1 MSLPLG
7 AAGGAGDSVDG
18 KDGPGPAAIDTT
30 PDAPTAAE
38 RSRVAAAS
46 AAERAECEARYIAAR
61 AAATAAGAS
70 APVRGPA
77 ADSALGERFLDVVA
91 LVSANGFALDARPA
105 RFLCGLTFRL
115 GARRADGSVDRAG
128 FRGGTADVIDCAL
141 RLQAP
146 WLEAARRAPR
156 ERSAMLSVR
165 ELFLPSA
172 DHTTNLMRAAE
183 AGDEVRVRELLAAGA
198 PLRCV
203 DSLLGKSALHLAS
216 EQGSACSVAALLEAD
231 AAGDMINAQDSTGN
245 TPLVL
250 ASEHGREGAV
260 RALLA
265 RGARQE
271 LRNWYGDT
279 ALKMAASNGH
289 SGVIELLCAAPGL
302 QVDATDDGS
311 GYTPLIGASFFLGRE
326 GAVRTLLAAGAR
338 QELQDRNGRTA
349 MHVASKEGH
358 AGVVG
363 LLCAAPGAALALALR
378 DGKGRTPLAALSH
391 PPAPFFPATK
401 AAQDACAAVMRAHGA
416 S

>member
-1 MSLPLG
+1 MQAVVQL
-7 AAGGAGDSVDG
+7 AAASGGSGGSE
-18 KDGPGPAAIDTT
+18 GPASAA
-30 PDAPTAAE
+30 DAASGALTAAE

-46 AAERAECEARYIAAR
+46 AAERAECEARY
-61 AAATAAGAS
+61 AAACAAAAAAGAS
-70 APVRGPA
+70 APFRGPA
-77 ADSALGERFLDVVA
+77 ADSPLGERFLDVIA
-91 LVSANGFALDARPA
+91 FVSANGFALDARPA
-105 RFLCGLTFRL
+105 RFVCGLTFRL
-115 GARRADGSVDRAG
+115 GTRRADGSVDRAG

-271 LRNWYGDT
+271 LRNSYGGT
-279 ALKMAASNGH
+279 ALHMASSNGH
-289 SGVIELLCAAPGL
+289 SGVIELLCAAPGVK
-302 QVDATDDGS
+302 VDAANNKGR
-311 GYTPLIGASFFLGRE
+311 TPLIRACLYGHES
-326 GAVRTLLAAGAR
+326 AVRALLAQGAR
-338 QELQDRNGRTA
+338 QELQGQHGETA
-349 MHVASKEGH
+349 LHWAAKGGH
-358 AGVVG
+358 AGVVE

-378 DGKGRTPLAALSH
+378 DSEGNTPLACALTPVGPYSV
-391 PPAPFFPATK
+391 ATTDGR
-401 AAQDACAAVMRAHGA
+401 AACAAALRAHGA

>member
-1 MSLPLG
+1 MQAVVQL
-7 AAGGAGDSVDG
+7 AAASGGSGGSE
-18 KDGPGPAAIDTT
+18 GPASAA
-30 PDAPTAAE
+30 DAASGALTAAE

-46 AAERAECEARYIAAR
+46 AAERAECEARY
-61 AAATAAGAS
+61 AAACAAAAAAGAS
-70 APVRGPA
+70 APFRGPA
-77 ADSALGERFLDVVA
+77 ADSPLGERFLDVIA
-91 LVSANGFALDARPA
+91 FVSANGFALDARPA
-105 RFLCGLTFRL
+105 RFVCGLTFRL
-115 GARRADGSVDRAG
+115 GTRRADGSVDRAG
-128 FRGGTADVIDCAL
+128 YRGGTADVIDCAL

-146 WLEAARRAPR
+146 WLEAARSAPR
-156 ERSAMLSVR
+156 KRAEMR
-165 ELFLPSA
+165 EGDWGVPNR
-172 DHTTNLMRAAE
+172 TTSLMRAAI

-198 PLRCV
+198 PLGCV
-203 DSLLGKSALHLAS
+203 DSNERWTALHWAS
-216 EQGSACSVAALLEAD
+216 EQGNARAVAALLGAD
-231 AAGDMINAQDSTGN
+231 ASGATVDAQDKYGVTA
-245 TPLVL
+245 LLL
-250 ASEHGREGAV
+250 ASSYGHEGAV

-349 MHVASKEGH
+349 MHVAAMGGH
-358 AGVVG
+358 AGIVE

-378 DGKGRTPLAALSH
+378 DSEGHTPLACALLPRPYSTLTV
-391 PPAPFFPATK
+391 AGRA
-401 AAQDACAAVMRAHGA
+401 ACAAVLRAHGA